1 MLGPYPDRAT
11 ISWGGS
17 ILARGGARGEPGSN
31 ASAQPGITVRFRGPL
46 GEVDMFGAR
55 RRRQERDEFLMVHSK
70 IASIHGDLL
79 RRDGDLLQALSTLTS
94 ATDHVSARL
103 ESDSALARVL
113 TELVA
118 AREPAAIDLTKERVL
133 GGSVS
138 GDGDASNFSN

>member
-1 MLGPYPDRAT
+1 
-11 ISWGGS
+11 
-17 ILARGGARGEPGSN
+17 
-31 ASAQPGITVRFRGPL
+31 
-46 GEVDMFGAR
+46 MFGAR

-70 IASIHGDLL
+70 IAAIHGDLL
-79 RRDGDLLQALSTLTS
+79 RRDEELLQALSTLTA

-113 TELVA
+113 TELVS

-138 GDGDASNFSN
+138 IDSGTRNLPA